1 MKRLTLIVP
10 AYNEE
15 LCIKDFYN
23 TLEKYL
29 KDLKISSRYLFV
41 DDGSKDNTLDEIKAL
56 RKKDKRVQYISFS
69 KNQGKEAALLSG
81 LTEAKDDDYV
91 VMMDADLQH
100 PPYLIPLMLEKMN
113 EGYDVVYGKKANR
126 KGDKASNS
134 FFAKSFY
141 KTFDKYA
148 DVEMEKNATDYM
160 LINNKVIKAF
170 LSMPDEYR
178 FTKGIMSYVGFKKC
192 FIEFDFVKREKG
204 KTKWNFKKLLKYG
217 VNGLNQF
224 SNIFIIV
231 PIISFILSMLVSIS
245 SVVLFVFKILTLE
258 SFLILLLIPLLFA
271 ALSVVLYFLLF
282 VLYSVRREVIKRP
295 LYFIRE
301 MEVDEESSSLDKE

>member
-1 MKRLTLIVP
+1 MKKLTLIVP

-15 LCIKDFYN
+15 LCIKDFYEE
-23 TLEKYL
+23 LEKYL
-29 KDLKISSRYLFV
+29 KDLDVSSRYLFI
-41 DDGSKDNTLDEIKAL
+41 DDGSKDNTLNEIKTL
-56 RKKDKRVQYISFS
+56 REKDKRVQYISFS
-69 KNQGKEAALLSG
+69 RNSGKEAAMLAG
-81 LTEAKDDDYV
+81 LNEAKDDDYV
-91 VMMDADLQH
+91 IMMDSDLQH
-100 PPYLIPLMLEKMN
+100 PPYLIPLMLEKIN
-113 EGYDVVYGKKANR
+113 EGYDIVYGKKANR

-141 KTFDKYA
+141 KMFDKHA
-148 DVEMEKNATDYM
+148 DIPMEKNATDYM

-192 FIEFDFVKREKG
+192 YLEFEFVKREKG

-224 SNIFIIV
+224 STVFTIV
-231 PIISFILSMLVSIS
+231 PIISFILSIVVALT
-245 SVVLFVFKILTLE
+245 SVVLFIFKVLSLE
-258 SFLILLLIPLLFA
+258 GFLILLLIPLLFA

-282 VLYSVRREVIKRP
+282 VLYSVRREVVKRP
-295 LYFIRE
+295 LYFIEE
-301 MEVDEESSSLDKE
+301 MEVNE

>member
-1 MKRLTLIVP
+1 MKKLTLIVP

-15 LCIKDFYN
+15 LCIKDFYEE
-23 TLEKYL
+23 LEKYL
-29 KDLKISSRYLFV
+29 KDLDVSSRYLFI
-41 DDGSKDNTLDEIKAL
+41 DDGSKDNTLNEIKTL
-56 RKKDKRVQYISFS
+56 REKDKRVQYISFS
-69 KNQGKEAALLSG
+69 RNSGKEAAMLAG
-81 LTEAKDDDYV
+81 LNEAKDDDYV
-91 VMMDADLQH
+91 IMMDSDLQH
-100 PPYLIPLMLEKMN
+100 PPYLIPLMLEKIN
-113 EGYDVVYGKKANR
+113 EGYDIVYGKKANR

-141 KTFDKYA
+141 KMFDKHA
-148 DVEMEKNATDYM
+148 DVPMEKNATDYM

-192 FIEFDFVKREKG
+192 YLEFEFVKREKG

-224 SNIFIIV
+224 STVFTIV
-231 PIISFILSMLVSIS
+231 PIISFILSIVVALT
-245 SVVLFVFKILTLE
+245 SVVLFIFKVLSLE
-258 SFLILLLIPLLFA
+258 GFLILLLIPLLFA

-282 VLYSVRREVIKRP
+282 VLYSVRREVVKRP
-295 LYFIRE
+295 LYFIEE
-301 MEVDEESSSLDKE
+301 MEVNE